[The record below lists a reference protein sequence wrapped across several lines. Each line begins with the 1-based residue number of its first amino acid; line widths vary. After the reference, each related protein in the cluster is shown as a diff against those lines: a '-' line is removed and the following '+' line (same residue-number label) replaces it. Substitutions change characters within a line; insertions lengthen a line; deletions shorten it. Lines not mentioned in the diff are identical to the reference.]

1 MRRNTKKLLKLVT
14 TALLVVLCTSLLFR
28 TFVSYQMLDYV
39 PGGSFLPRAPR
50 DAANDVAAPRVFSKP
65 AAATGDKASE
75 LKAVAKP
82 SSDAGGSTEKDRDWH
97 NYPQMQKEASA
108 KGPGEQGLA
117 FFLPA
122 GLEQKKEQLYKVNGF
137 NALASDF
144 ISLNRSLPDI
154 RHPGCRKKRYV
165 KELPTASVVVPF
177 HNEHWTTLLRTATSV
192 LNRSPPGLIKEIIL
206 ADDFSNKDQLKKP
219 LEDYIAKHFTNVH
232 VVRATKRE
240 GLIRAR
246 LMGARQATGDVLI
259 FLDSHTEANTNW
271 LPPLL
276 EPIAKD
282 YRTVVCPF
290 IDVIDYETFA
300 YRAQDEGARGSFDWE
315 LYYKRL
321 PLLPDDLAKPT
332 EPFKSPV
339 MAGGLF
345 AISRKYFWELG
356 GYDEGLDVWGGEQYE
371 LSFKIWQ
378 CGGTMVDAPCSRVGH
393 IYRKFAPF
401 PNPGIGDF
409 VGRNYRRVAEVWMD
423 EYKEH
428 LYHRRPHYRHLDPGD
443 LTAQKALRKR
453 LNCKSFKWFMEQVA
467 FDQPSKYPAVEPPD
481 YAWGE
486 VRNEES
492 GLCIDTQF
500 KGQNER
506 FSLAPCLKDQRG
518 RSGEQQLVLTWHKD
532 VRPAKRSVCFDVSSS
547 DVHAPVMLWSC
558 HGMHGNQLWKYDTV
572 TKHLFHPITANC
584 LDCDAKSH
592 EVFMSICDSDVR
604 TQRWLFEHVNE
615 TALANW

>member
-14 TALLVVLCTSLLFR
+14 SALLVVLCTSLLFR

-50 DAANDVAAPRVFSKP
+50 DTNDVAAPRVPSKP

-75 LKAVAKP
+75 LKAAAKP

-165 KELPTASVVVPF
+165 KDLPTASVVVPF

-232 VVRATKRE
+232 VVRAMKRE